1 MSNIFSINDIKELA
15 HSTLQIPGFSAGQV
29 INVKVQRPNIMG
41 LLAHGKIPNHLLS
54 TVNKMIT
61 GQSSK
66 KEKEDEA
73 AKAKE
78 VAKLYELYC
87 EICLVEPSYDE
98 FKEYITDEQME
109 AIFSWATAEVKSLD
123 SFRADAENGSDH
135 NDGAELSEKA

>member
-1 MSNIFSINDIKELA
+1 MILNIEQIKELSQPA
-15 HSTLQIPGFSAGQV
+15 IEIPGFQPGQV
-29 INVKVQRPNIMG
+29 VQVKVQRPNIMG

-61 GQSSK
+61 GQPSK
-66 KEKEDEA
+66 KEKEDEGS
-73 AKAKE
+73 KAKE

-87 EICLVEPSYDE
+87 EICLVQPTYQE

-123 SFRADAENGSDH
+123 SFRGDAKNGSDH
-135 NDGAELSEKA
+135 NDGTELSKEA